1 MTKENNIE
9 FGTEYV
15 RREADKTFIAGWCY
29 RGPISIGDVFNSVYE
44 LIPLKNEEGCYGHR
58 VENNRPV
65 DIYVVK
71 MKAYGHELKE
81 IYEGLSAEIEI
92 AGEGC
97 DLVKPRD
104 VLSNVSSRLE
114 PIPKIKRL

>member
-9 FGTEYV
+9 FGIEYI
-15 RREADKTFIAGWCY
+15 RREADKTFIAGRCY
-29 RGPISIGDVFNSVYE
+29 KGPISIGDVFNSVYQ

-58 VENNRPV
+58 MENNRSV
-65 DIYVVK
+65 DIYVVSI
-71 MKAYGHELKE
+71 KAYRHELE
-81 IYEGLSAEIEI
+81 ILDQGLTAEIEI

-104 VLSNVSSRLE
+104 VLGRWF
-114 PIPKIKRL
+114 